1 MAAVKQHPIIIAG
14 CGPGSPD
21 FLAPTVRRA
30 VEGAEVLVGARRLL
44 DLFPESAAEKIAVGA
59 DVEQALRAIDERRS
73 DKKIVVLVTGDPGLC
88 SLARPV
94 VDRFG
99 RDACLVIPGVSSV
112 QAAFARLGLDWTDAK
127 IIDAHREDPAAVPE
141 GLRGVAKIAVL
152 AGRQE
157 AFRWVARLA
166 EAVGD
171 GYRIYACEDLTLPG
185 ERVREVGKKDLD
197 VLRFSPRCVVL
208 FLREDVMR

>member
-112 QAAFARLGLDWTDAK
+112 QAAFARLGLDWTDAR

-157 AFRWVARLA
+157 AFRWVAGLA
-166 EAVGD
+166 EAVGE

-208 FLREDVMR
+208 FLREDVLR

>member
-94 VDRFG
+94 VDRYG

-112 QAAFARLGLDWTDAK
+112 QAAFARLGLDWTDAR

-141 GLRGVAKIAVL
+141 DLRGVAKIAVL

-166 EAVGD
+166 EAVGE

>member
-112 QAAFARLGLDWTDAK
+112 QAAFARLGLDWTDAR

-157 AFRWVARLA
+157 AFRWVAGLA
-166 EAVGD
+166 EAVGE

>member
-1 MAAVKQHPIIIAG
+1 MAAVKQHPIVVAG

-21 FLAPTVRRA
+21 FLTPAVRRA
-30 VEGAEVLVGARRLL
+30 VEGAEVLVGAKRLL
-44 DLFPESAAEKIAVGA
+44 ELFPESAAEKIAVGA

-73 DKKIVVLVTGDPGLC
+73 GKKIVVLVTGDPGLC

-94 VDRFG
+94 IDRFG
-99 RDACLVIPGVSSV
+99 RGACRVIPGVSSV
-112 QAAFARLGLDWTDAK
+112 QAAFARLGLDWTDAR
-127 IIDAHREDPAAVPE
+127 IIDAHREDPAAAPE

-166 EAVGD
+166 EAIGD
-171 GYRIYACEDLTLPG
+171 GYRIYVCEDLTLAG
-185 ERVREVGKKDLD
+185 EKVSEVGKKDLG

-208 FLREDVMR
+208 FIREDVPR